1 MSGKKGGAY
10 MKGDSIIVEEYHR
23 RAAEKI
29 IGMVLPEIEASE
41 DRYTITVAGESGSGK
56 SETAQAIADE
66 LGKKG
71 IKSVIFQQDDYFVY
85 PPRTNDK
92 TRRKDI
98 SWVGP
103 QEVRLDVFNQSLT
116 DFLDGKKEV
125 EKPLVIYDED
135 RIDEETMDVGNAKVA
150 IAEGTYTTL
159 LRNVHTR
166 VFIARN
172 HLETRAH
179 REKRIRHESE
189 LDEFIDKVLE
199 IEHETISRH
208 RAKAHIVI
216 TKDYEVQKNEG
227 A

>member
-1 MSGKKGGAY
+1 
-10 MKGDSIIVEEYHR
+10 MKGDSIIVEDYHR
-23 RAAEKI
+23 RAAEKVV
-29 IGMVLPEIEASE
+29 GMVLPEIEASE
-41 DRYTITVAGESGSGK
+41 ERYTITVAGESGSGK

-98 SWVGP
+98 SWVGS
-103 QEVRLDVFNQSLT
+103 QEVRLDVFNQCLI
-116 DFLDGKKEV
+116 DFLDGKEKIK
-125 EKPLVIYDED
+125 KPLVIYAED
-135 RIDEETMDVGNAKVA
+135 RIDEETMDVSDAKVA

-159 LRNVHTR
+159 LKNVHAR

-179 REKRIRHESE
+179 REKRIRHKSE
-189 LDEFIDKVLE
+189 LDEFIDRVLE
-199 IEHETISRH
+199 IEHGIISRH
-208 RAKAHIVI
+208 KAKANIII
-216 TKDYEVQKNEG
+216 TKDYEVEKGQVE
-227 A
+227 

>member
-1 MSGKKGGAY
+1 
-10 MKGDSIIVEEYHR
+10 MKGDSIIVEAYHR
-23 RAAEKI
+23 RAAEKVVD
-29 IGMVLPEIEASE
+29 MVLSEIEASD

-71 IKSVIFQQDDYFVY
+71 IKSVIFQQDDYFVH

-98 SWVGP
+98 SWVGS
-103 QEVRLDVFNQSLT
+103 QEVRLDVFNQSLI
-116 DFLDGKKEV
+116 DFLDGKEKI
-125 EKPLVIYDED
+125 EKPLVIYAED
-135 RIDEETMDVGNAKVA
+135 CIDEETMDVSDAKVA

-159 LRNVHTR
+159 LKNVHTR

-189 LDEFIDKVLE
+189 LDEFIDRVLE
-199 IEHETISRH
+199 IEHGIISRH
-208 RAKAHIVI
+208 KAKADIVI
-216 TKDYEVQKNEG
+216 TKEYEVEKNEE

>member
-1 MSGKKGGAY
+1 
-10 MKGDSIIVEEYHR
+10 
-23 RAAEKI
+23 
-29 IGMVLPEIEASE
+29 MVLTEIETSE
-41 DRYTITVAGESGSGK
+41 ERYTITVAGESGSGK

-98 SWVGP
+98 SWVGS
-103 QEVRLDVFNQSLT
+103 QEVRLDVFNQCLI
-116 DFLDGKKEV
+116 DFLDGKEKIK
-125 EKPLVIYDED
+125 KPLVIYAED
-135 RIDEETMDVGNAKVA
+135 RIDEEIMDVSGAKVA

-159 LRNVHTR
+159 LKNVHTR

-179 REKRIRHESE
+179 REKRIRHKSE
-189 LDEFIDKVLE
+189 LDEFIDRVLE
-199 IEHETISRH
+199 IEHGIISRH
-208 RAKAHIVI
+208 KAKANIII
-216 TKDYEVQKNEG
+216 TKDYEVEKGQVE
-227 A
+227 